1 VRISRLAQAA
11 LNGKAIMP
19 DILFNKAE
27 GRLLIR
33 PDKSITVQELLAL
46 ENWLNGYAAG
56 EAYRIFKVGLR
67 VHILPDP
74 GEIKSLNQEGEG
86 K

>member
-1 VRISRLAQAA
+1 
-11 LNGKAIMP
+11 ME

-27 GRLLIR
+27 GKLLIR

-46 ENWLNGYAAG
+46 ETWLNGYVAR
-56 EAYRIFKVGLR
+56 EACRIFKVGLR

-74 GEIKSLNQEGEG
+74 GKIKLRNQEGEG

>member
-1 VRISRLAQAA
+1 
-11 LNGKAIMP
+11 MP

-27 GRLLIR
+27 GKLLIR

-74 GEIKSLNQEGEG
+74 GKIKSLNQEGKG
-86 K
+86 T